1 MTVSRPG
8 GRRAVGPDRPHAE
21 SYRGTSVLVT
31 GGAGAIG
38 GNLCRALA
46 TLGAR
51 VTVVDDLSSSDPTS
65 LAGIPGC
72 ALVEGSILDPGILAR
87 AFAERPRIVFHL
99 AALFAN
105 QKSVEQPEQD
115 LLVNGLGTLRVLE
128 AARGGG
134 TDRIVYTSSSCVYG
148 DDAPVPV
155 EEETVSL
162 DPGTPYQLTK
172 LLGELYCRL
181 FETLHAARV
190 VRVRLFNSY
199 GPGDM
204 PGRYRSV
211 IPNFVFRA
219 LTRQPL
225 PITGTGEETRD
236 FTYVGDLVN
245 GLLRAGV
252 MDEALGE
259 AVNLGSGRETRILDL
274 AAQVNQ
280 LTGNDAGIEH
290 AARREWDTHQR
301 RWASIDKAKRLLGYE
316 PATDLGAGLRETVE
330 WFRAHW
336 PRILASA
343 RF

>member
-1 MTVSRPG
+1 MEGNEPG
-8 GRRAVGPDRPHAE
+8 IDG
-21 SYRGTSVLVT
+21 YRGARVLVT

-38 GNLCRALA
+38 ANLCRALA

-128 AARGGG
+128 AVRAAGV
-134 TDRIVYTSSSCVYG
+134 DRLVFASSSCVY
-148 DDAPVPV
+148 DESVPVPV
-155 EEETVSL
+155 AEDVVSL
-162 DPGTPYQLTK
+162 DLSTPYQVTK

-181 FETLHAARV
+181 FERLHAARV
-190 VRVRLFNSY
+190 VRLRLFNSY

-211 IPNFVFRA
+211 IPNFVYQA
-219 LTRQPL
+219 LHRRPL
-225 PITGTGEETRD
+225 VITGTGEETRD
-236 FTYVGDLVN
+236 WTYVEDIVD

-259 AVNLGSGRETRILDL
+259 VFNLGSGRETRVIDL
-274 AAQVNQ
+274 ATQINT

-290 AARREWDTHQR
+290 VGRRGWDIHSR
-301 RWASIDKAKRLLGYE
+301 RWASIDRAKRLLGYE
-316 PATDLGAGLRETVE
+316 PHTDLSTGLERTVR
-330 WFRAHW
+330 WIRDDW
-336 PRILASA
+336 PRIVASA

>member
-1 MTVSRPG
+1 MTTSPVAHVDG
-8 GRRAVGPDRPHAE
+8 
-21 SYRGTSVLVT
+21 YQGTRVLVT

-38 GNLCRALA
+38 AHLCRALA
-46 TLGAR
+46 ALGAS
-51 VTVVDDLSSSDPTS
+51 VTVVDDLSSSDAAS
-65 LAGIPGC
+65 VAGIPRC
-72 ALVEGSILDPGILAR
+72 SLFEGSVLDAAVLGR
-87 AFAERPRIVFHL
+87 AVAERPRVVFHL

-115 LLVNGLGTLRVLE
+115 LLVNGLGTLKVLE
-128 AARGGG
+128 TARQSGA
-134 TDRIVYTSSSCVYG
+134 DRVVYASSSCVYG
-148 DDAPVPV
+148 DAAAVPV
-155 EEETVSL
+155 EEESVSL
-162 DPGTPYQLTK
+162 DPGTPYQVTK

-181 FETLHAARV
+181 FENLHAARV
-190 VRVRLFNSY
+190 ARVRLFNSY

-219 LTRQPL
+219 LSGQPL
-225 PITGTGEETRD
+225 CITGTGEETRD

-252 MDEALGE
+252 MDGALGE

-274 AAQVNQ
+274 AAHVNE
-280 LTGNDAGIEH
+280 LTGNPAGIERVE
-290 AARREWDTHQR
+290 RREWDAHRR

-316 PATDLGAGLRETVE
+316 PVTDLGPGLRETVG

-336 PRILASA
+336 SRIVASA